1 MKRMN
6 ELAQSSNKMGY
17 HYILLAIFLWSS
29 QGVVVR
35 LSGVEVH
42 ILLFYSQLVSVIF
55 QGLIV
60 SQKKYR
66 SEITGLNKLSSP
78 LILGIF
84 LMLNNLAFFYAFQNT
99 TIANAVLTHYTAP
112 IIVAFLAAVFLGEKV
127 TERLITAIVVASAG
141 LWILLDGFSLN
152 AAQGYGIAAGL
163 VSGLSYAIIIIL
175 SRSYARHFSPVVL
188 SFLANTCIVVMLLPF
203 ISIFPLYAWRS
214 FLIMGTVHSTVAP
227 ILYYKGLQT
236 VTANRAAVLG
246 YLEPVSAILF
256 SMVFLN
262 EVPHL
267 YSFFGGVLILFSGY
281 LTIRGEV

>member
-1 MKRMN
+1 M
-6 ELAQSSNKMGY
+6 
-17 HYILLAIFLWSS
+17 
-29 QGVVVR
+29 
-35 LSGVEVH
+35 
-42 ILLFYSQLVSVIF
+42 

-66 SEITGLNKLSSP
+66 AEITGLNKLSHP
-78 LILGIF
+78 FILGIF

-112 IIVAFLAAVFLGEKV
+112 IIVAFLAAAFLGEKV
-127 TERLITAIVVASAG
+127 TGRLITAITVASAG
-141 LWILLDGFSLN
+141 LWILLDGCSIS

-163 VSGLSYAIIIIL
+163 ASGLSYAIIIIL

-188 SFLANTCIVVMLLPF
+188 SFLANSCVVVMLLPF
-203 ISIFPLYAWRS
+203 IRVLPLHAWRS
-214 FLIMGTVHSTVAP
+214 LLIMGIVHSTVAP

-267 YSFFGGVLILFSGY
+267 YSFFGGVMILFSGY
-281 LTIRGEV
+281 LTVRGEDMKPQICTTEDTEK

>member
-1 MKRMN
+1 MN
-6 ELAQSSNKMGY
+6 DLAQNSHRMGY
-17 HYILLAIFLWSS
+17 LYILLAIFLWSS

-42 ILLFYSQLVSVIF
+42 ILIFYSVLVSVIL

-66 SEITGLNKLSSP
+66 GEITGLKKLSYP

-99 TIANAVLTHYTAP
+99 TISNAVLTHYTAP
-112 IIVAFLAAVFLGEKV
+112 IIVAFLAAAFLGEKV
-127 TERLITAIVVASAG
+127 TGRLIAAIAVASAG
-141 LWILLDGFSLN
+141 LWILLDGFSIS

-175 SRSYARHFSPVVL
+175 SRIYARQFSPVVL
-188 SFLANTCIVVMLLPF
+188 SFLANTCIAAMLLPF
-203 ISIFPLYAWRS
+203 IRVFPLHAWGS
-214 FLIMGTVHSTVAP
+214 FLIMGIVHSTVAP
-227 ILYYKGLQT
+227 ILYFKGLRT

-262 EVPHL
+262 EIPGL

-281 LTIRGEV
+281 LTVRGEE